1 MELEG
6 SDNAESV
13 PPSTDDRQVLS
24 KKVLNSE
31 LRRDGGEGVS
41 LHVFTMEQFKGGN
54 PA

>member
-24 KKVLNSE
+24 TKCLNSE
-31 LRRDGGEGVS
+31 LRRNDSQGVS
-41 LHVFTMEQFKGGN
+41 LYVFTMGQFKGGN

>member
-24 KKVLNSE
+24 ISCMNSE
-31 LRRDGGEGVS
+31 LRRNYGEGVS
-41 LHVFTMEQFKGGN
+41 LHVFSMGQFKGGN